1 MGAQK
6 QLYGHRTKGLRMN
19 NKKEN
24 NEETYRAALKGKKL
38 PILTMDKK
46 WYKLFDKLGRDGVAE
61 YEERLNEVIRK
72 QGKLTNQS
80 KDIKRLKKKLMNEIV
95 NMASDE
101 NELDKETREAKMAE
115 HRALIEE
122 CNENLIAVEEEGRDL
137 PFAIE
142 ELNLD
147 LMISTMESCYEMMHS
162 NEEQIQEIEA
172 WVKEV
177 RIELKKKLIEKQR
190 MEQKNQEIY
199 KYMHDIFGAD
209 VVDLFDLSQGEF

>member
-1 MGAQK
+1 
-6 QLYGHRTKGLRMN
+6 MN
-19 NKKEN
+19 NKKGN
-24 NEETYRAALKGKKL
+24 KEETYRTALKGKKI

-46 WYKLFDKLGRDGVAE
+46 WYKLFDRLGRDGVAE

-95 NMASDE
+95 NMASEE
-101 NELDKETREAKMAE
+101 NDLDKETREATLEK
-115 HRALIEE
+115 HRALLEE
-122 CNENLIAVEEEGRDL
+122 CNDKLIAVEEEGRDL
-137 PFAIE
+137 PFVIE

-147 LMISTMESCYEMMHS
+147 LMLSTMESCYEMMHN
-162 NEEQIQEIEA
+162 NEEQITEIEA

-209 VVDLFDLSQGEF
+209 IVDLFDLSQGEF

>member
-1 MGAQK
+1 MSN
-6 QLYGHRTKGLRMN
+6 R
-19 NKKEN
+19 KEN
-24 NEETYRAALKGKKL
+24 SEETYRAALKGKKL

-122 CNENLIAVEEEGRDL
+122 CNENLIAVEEEVRDL

-190 MEQKNQEIY
+190 MEQKNKEIY

>member
-1 MGAQK
+1 MK
-6 QLYGHRTKGLRMN
+6 

-24 NEETYRAALKGKKL
+24 NEETYRTALMGKKL

-46 WYKLFDKLGRDGVAE
+46 WYKLFDRLGRDGVAE

-80 KDIKRLKKKLMNEIV
+80 KDMKRLKKKLMNEIV
-95 NMASDE
+95 NLASED
-101 NELDKETREAKMAE
+101 NELDKETREANMAK

-122 CNENLIAVEEEGRDL
+122 CNEKLIAVEEEGRDL
-137 PFAIE
+137 PSAIE

-147 LMISTMESCYEMMHS
+147 LMISTMENCYEMMHS
-162 NEEQIQEIEA
+162 NEEQIREIEA
-172 WVKEV
+172 WVKDV

-209 VVDLFDLSQGEF
+209 VVDIFDLSQGDF